1 MRQRN
6 IKNLS
11 ERIEQNS
18 RLLIEEPGDCKGRWA
33 EIFGNGNPIYLEI
46 GCGKGNFI
54 TKHAFA
60 EPDCNF
66 IACEGQ
72 MSVVLRALEKA
83 EASGSGNL
91 RVFIDFVNDLEDYF
105 EVGELSGIYLNF
117 SDPWPKA
124 RLAKRRLTYR
134 GRLQNY
140 KKVLKPDGFIEF
152 KTDNEGLFAFTLEEI
167 EACGYEMIE
176 MSRDL
181 HGEAQGVHGEKSRC
195 FMTEYEEKFSGQ
207 GKNINFV
214 RF

>member
-72 MSVVLRALEKA
+72 ISVVLRALEKA

-124 RLAKRRLTYR
+124 RHAKRRLTYR

-181 HGEAQGVHGEKSRC
+181 HGEAQEVHGEKSRC

>member
-91 RVFIDFVNDLEDYF
+91 RVFIDFLNDLEDYF

-124 RLAKRRLTYR
+124 RHAKRRLTYR

-167 EACGYEMIE
+167 KACGYEMIE

>member
-72 MSVVLRALEKA
+72 ISVVLRALEKA

-124 RLAKRRLTYR
+124 RHAKRRLTYR

>member
-72 MSVVLRALEKA
+72 LSVVLRALEKA

-124 RLAKRRLTYR
+124 RHAKRRLTYR

>member
-11 ERIEQNS
+11 ERIKQNS

-124 RLAKRRLTYR
+124 RHAKRRLTYR